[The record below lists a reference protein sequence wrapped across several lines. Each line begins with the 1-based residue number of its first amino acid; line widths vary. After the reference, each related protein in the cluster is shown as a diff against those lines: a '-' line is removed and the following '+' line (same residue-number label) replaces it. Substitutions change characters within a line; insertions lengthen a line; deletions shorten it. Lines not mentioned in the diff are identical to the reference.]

1 MRTLHSFVFLFA
13 TLTILLFGM
22 AQPLQAQEEQPAASV
37 PGLPIAIIDMKAVR
51 QQSTGMESI
60 RGQISNYRSGF
71 QAQIQQE
78 EEQLRAANQELARQR
93 TILTPDAF
101 AEERKKFE
109 TRLAEVQRLVQK
121 RRQELDQLRDTAMVE
136 VQKALNEVIAE
147 IASERGIILVLQR
160 GQTILA
166 ARSLE
171 ITAEVIERLNKKI
184 PNVVVPPP
192 GN

>member
-1 MRTLHSFVFLFA
+1 MRISHTLAVLFVVLFSA
-13 TLTILLFGM
+13 FFTTDNRVL
-22 AQPLQAQEEQPAASV
+22 AQEQPAVSASS
-37 PGLPIAIIDMKAVR
+37 LPIAIVDMRAIR
-51 QQSTGMESI
+51 QQSTGMASVRE
-60 RGQISNYRSGF
+60 QISKYRNGF
-71 QAQIQQE
+71 QTQIQQE

-136 VQKALNEVIAE
+136 VQTALNSIIAE
-147 IASERGIILVLQR
+147 IANEKGIVLVLQR
-160 GQTILA
+160 EQTVLA
-166 ARSLE
+166 VRSLE